1 MIPNVCNQFN
11 FEISFFQKVDQKF
24 KNAVFFLSKFFR
36 MWKKCI
42 DIERIKQE
50 IWQQIWR
57 NVKKIWKKILF
68 YFIIIFFNLTNMT
81 MFLFFCVLYWNLSLN
96 RKNNNHNSF
105 SFIFHI
111 LKTLFNKT
119 NSLEDTYKKKLTL
132 PSGTINIAVT
142 DLGRVSDDVWQEKVK
157 KADGLVLCCSLD
169 DPVSFTDLL

>member
-1 MIPNVCNQFN
+1 
-11 FEISFFQKVDQKF
+11 
-24 KNAVFFLSKFFR
+24 
-36 MWKKCI
+36 
-42 DIERIKQE
+42 
-50 IWQQIWR
+50 
-57 NVKKIWKKILF
+57 
-68 YFIIIFFNLTNMT
+68 